1 MNVNIIFEKF
11 QVSFLPAFFQEKYLK
26 EKSLK
31 AKHLSF
37 YSIFFNILLSIFFW
51 FSFYGFYQ
59 KFKPGI
65 FWIVLFSLL
74 FFTIFFDGF
83 IRILFLIFKKKIG
96 SFPFSLVY
104 KYLLKLK
111 KSEDFYDDI
120 IETPNSLIIHSPCPK
135 PHWVQWG
142 GVSYKNKSFKI
153 VKHLKLEV
161 SHFFKFE
168 ISEEKFPEIDLE
180 KEKNYNILSDFSII
194 LSPFWGFLPEKYQF
208 SLLKYQRYNLKF
220 NFYFSLILTFFVSFP
235 SLIFDLIRIMQKGDV
250 LYFILPHFLISLF
263 FVYESLF
270 RFLIYIT
277 ERKIKGSL
285 LAFII
290 KPLYYMIYEEFL

>member
-1 MNVNIIFEKF
+1 MNINVIIEKF

-26 EKSLK
+26 EKNLN
-31 AKHLSF
+31 ANYILF
-37 YSIFFNILLSIFFW
+37 YSSVFNILFSLLFW
-51 FSFYGFYQ
+51 ISFYGFYL

-65 FWIVLFSLL
+65 FWIFLLSLL
-74 FFTIFFDGF
+74 FFIIFFDGF
-83 IRILFLIFKKKIG
+83 IRIILFLFKKKIG
-96 SFPFSLVY
+96 SFPFSLIY

-111 KSEDFYDDI
+111 KSDEFYDDI
-120 IETPNSLIIHSPCPK
+120 IEIQNALMIHTPCPK
-135 PHWVQWG
+135 PHWLQWG
-142 GVSYKNKSFKI
+142 GIFYKDKNYKI
-153 VKHLKLEV
+153 VKHLKLEI

-168 ISEEKFPEIDLE
+168 MSKEKFPELDLE
-180 KEKNYNILSDFSII
+180 KEKNYNISSDLSII

-220 NFYFSLILTFFVSFP
+220 NFYFSVILTFFVSFP
-235 SLIFDLIRIMQKGDV
+235 SLIFDLIRIMQKENV
-250 LYFILPHFLISLF
+250 LYFILPHFLISLY
-263 FVYESLF
+263 FVYESLI

-277 ERKIKGSL
+277 EKKIKGSL